1 MELQAVAQAFRAALD
16 AQKADNLLPEHMQN
30 FPDRCCGVTSELL
43 GEYLKSLGHKPDYVY
58 GKRFDSDG
66 IPQAGHAWLEVEG
79 IVYDLTADQFEGEGM
94 PPVYV
99 DAQGEWHQAFECQNR
114 HLAGHPRSAEYY
126 GLERAVLRETLQRAN
141 LHGPALD

>member
-1 MELQAVAQAFRAALD
+1 MELQAIAQAFRAALD

-43 GEYLKSLGHKPDYVY
+43 GEYLKSLGHKPDYVN

-66 IPQAGHAWLEVEG
+66 IPRAGHAWLEVDG

-99 DAQGEWHQAFECQNR
+99 GVQDEWHIAFECQDR
-114 HLAGHPRSAEYY
+114 HLAGHPSTAQHY
-126 GLERAVLRETLQRAN
+126 GLERGVLRETLRRAN
-141 LHGPALD
+141 LNSQTLG